1 MEPDLSAGSAVAS
14 GGTPQ
19 VDRLGVIGRHRSA
32 VLTIVAWALGLAALY
47 SFTRTPVYTADAAV
61 LVRPAISTI
70 GSSDGEVN
78 PDTESEVVQST
89 AVAQQAAL
97 RMVEHPRIGTMLA
110 SLSVDVPENTEILG
124 ILYSSPD
131 PVSARDG
138 ARAFAEAY
146 LEYRRSQAE
155 VTVSDLV
162 STLQGELDELN
173 LEIEDLRTRLTD
185 PASDAE
191 ESEIRTV
198 SRTPRRADR
207 RSRASF
213 SSPRPRRS
221 IRAR

>member
-1 MEPDLSAGSAVAS
+1 M
-14 GGTPQ
+14 
-19 VDRLGVIGRHRSA
+19 
-32 VLTIVAWALGLAALY
+32 
-47 SFTRTPVYTADAAV
+47 YTADAAV

-89 AVAQQAAL
+89 AVAQLAAL

-110 SLSVDVPENTEILG
+110 NLSVDVPENTEILG

-138 ARAFAEAY
+138 ARAFADAY
-146 LEYRRSQAE
+146 LEFRRSQAE

-191 ESEIRTV
+191 ESEIEDGLQDATSRRQTV
-198 SRTPRRADR
+198 Q
-207 RSRASF
+207 ASF